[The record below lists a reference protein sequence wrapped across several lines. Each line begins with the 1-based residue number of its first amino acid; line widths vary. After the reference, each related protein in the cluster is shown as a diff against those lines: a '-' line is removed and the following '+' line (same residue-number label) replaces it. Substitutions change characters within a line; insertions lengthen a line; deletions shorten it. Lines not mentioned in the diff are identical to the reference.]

1 MIFENLQFCCIEW
14 NLSENREI
22 LWGGKFW
29 KGQIYILRWVMYV
42 KILAWTSQAS
52 NAILQHH
59 QPTPTNPNQWED
71 LNAMAQ
77 LKITI
82 LNLKRSKICI
92 KGWSFEERLISLKK
106 IVNFSSN
113 LVFDKIML
121 QSYSW
126 IRM

>member
-1 MIFENLQFCCIEW
+1 MIFKTFNFAASNEIW
-14 NLSENREI
+14 SENGEI
-22 LWGGKFW
+22 LWKGKFW
-29 KGQIYILRWVMYV
+29 KRQIYILRWVMYV

-82 LNLKRSKICI
+82 LNLKH
-92 KGWSFEERLISLKK
+92 
-106 IVNFSSN
+106 
-113 LVFDKIML
+113 
-121 QSYSW
+121 Y
-126 IRM
+126 

>member
-1 MIFENLQFCCIEW
+1 
-14 NLSENREI
+14 
-22 LWGGKFW
+22 
-29 KGQIYILRWVMYV
+29 MYV
-42 KILAWTSQAS
+42 KILLWTSQAS

-92 KGWSFEERLISLKK
+92 KGRSFEERLISLKK